1 MPTTA
6 NTFDYV
12 NEFWN
17 IADYVRDVIRP
28 ADYNKLIL
36 PFVLLRRL
44 ECALEPTRDNVIALK
59 EKLGG
64 ILGRENDQYKAV
76 SGKSF
81 YNVTKFRLNDLG
93 NSNTLEALEQYVS
106 GFSPNAREILEK
118 FRLLETCKLLEEHGM
133 LYEVC
138 KRFAAQDLSAD
149 KVSDRMMSDIYEHL
163 IQRYG
168 EEIAQDAEDF
178 MTPRDIVRLAV
189 SMVFANDDELI
200 NGNKG
205 AIRTL
210 YDGCAGTCGF
220 ICDALDMVNEWQT
233 TKQLNTPTRIVPYG
247 QELEGT
253 TWAIGKSNLMLRNV
267 GDNGQDDLQ
276 SMVDLSEHIMR
287 GDTLSEDAFP
297 NEQFNYIVT
306 NPPYGKKWEKEQ
318 EAVLSEAGH
327 GFLGRFG
334 AGLPP
339 ISDGS
344 MLFLQNVASKLADVE
359 HGGGKAA
366 IVLSASPL
374 FTGDAGSGSS
384 NVRRWLFQKDL
395 IDCIVKLPTQ
405 IFFRTGIATYI
416 WILNNKK
423 PESRKGMIQ
432 LIDASEIKTSLRK
445 NLGNKRYEV
454 SDEQAKLLV
463 EWYVDGVVNANSVIV
478 PTEDFMFRQ
487 VTVQRPI
494 RKKIVYDPSK
504 AGALFE
510 SKSMIKL
517 SAEQKNAIINAL
529 ATKGTEP
536 QPYDWAENATNIAFK
551 NMSGKKPPKPQVIKA
566 IIATFGVR
574 DEREKP
580 VLNKKGQVIPDTDL
594 KEYEN
599 VPYSKSI
606 SEYMAEEVLPYVP
619 DAWVDTSV
627 IDEGVLSDGGVGIVG
642 TNISFNKFFYHY
654 EEPRK
659 PEEIAK
665 EIMELESGLE
675 GFMREFL

>member
-1 MPTTA
+1 MPTKLSTA
-6 NTFDYV
+6 FDYS

-36 PFVLLRRL
+36 PLVLLRRL
-44 ECALEPTRDNVIALK
+44 ECALEPTREAVLALK
-59 EKLGG
+59 DALGQ
-64 ILGRENDQYKAV
+64 ENEQYKAV

-81 YNVTKFRLNDLG
+81 YNVTRFRLNDLG
-93 NSNTLEALEQYVS
+93 NTNTLEALEAYIN
-106 GFSPNAREILEK
+106 GFSPNAREILQK

-138 KRFAAQDLSAD
+138 NRFAAYDLSAD
-149 KVSDRMMSDIYEHL
+149 QVSDRMMSDIYEHL

-178 MTPRDIVRLAV
+178 MTPRDVVRLAV

-220 ICDALDMVNEWQT
+220 ICDALDMLNEWHT
-233 TKQLNTPTRIVPYG
+233 DKKLTTPTKIVPYG

-276 SMVDLSEHIMR
+276 SMVDLSDHIMR

-297 NEQFNYIVT
+297 TEQFNYIVT

-318 EAVLSEAGH
+318 EAVSTEAGH

-344 MLFLQNVASKLADVE
+344 MLFLQNVASKLADVQ

-366 IVLSASPL
+366 IVLSGSPL

-384 NVRRWLFQKDL
+384 NIRRWLFQKDL

-416 WILNNKK
+416 WILSNKK
-423 PESRKGMIQ
+423 PENRKGMIQ

-454 SDEQAKLLV
+454 SDEQAKELV
-463 EWYVDGVVNANSVIV
+463 EWYVDGKVNAKSVIV
-478 PTEDFMFRQ
+478 PAEDFMFRQ

-494 RKKIVYDPSK
+494 RMKIVYAADK
-504 AGALFE
+504 ASSLFE
-510 SKSMIKL
+510 SKAMSKL
-517 SAEQKNAIINAL
+517 PADQQKAILDAL
-529 ATKGTEP
+529 AAKGTEP
-536 QPYDWAENATNIAFK
+536 QPYAWAEKATDIAFK
-551 NMSGKKPPKPQVIKA
+551 RMTGKKPPKAQVVKA
-566 IIATFGVR
+566 IVATFGIR
-574 DEREKP
+574 DEQAEPARD
-580 VLNKKGQVIPDTDL
+580 KKGQLIPDPDL
-594 KEYEN
+594 KDYEN
-599 VPYSKSI
+599 VPYNKPI
-606 SEYMAEEVLPYVP
+606 AEYMAEEVLPYAP

-627 IDEGVLSDGGVGIVG
+627 VDDGVLRDGGIGIVG
-642 TNISFNKFFYHY
+642 TNISFNKYFYEY
-654 EEPRK
+654 KQQRA

-665 EIMELESGLE
+665 EIMDLEEQTAAMMKEL
-675 GFMREFL
+675 FR